1 MIERRPS
8 PSFDRQRILALAIA
22 CALASTATAD
32 PMPARDYPPTYS
44 SQKKP
49 WYDPFGLFTSSDN
62 TPAPTYQ
69 SKPLP
74 NEAVEP
80 GNGTPAW
87 KWYGYGTPTPGRNPL
102 APNGTYPPVPPN
114 WHLTSGTTP
123 GAIPTGKAA
132 QGIVPDPAPLP
143 KPIPGPASSIA
154 VAPPEGPVAPAFP
167 RETTDWKPAAIRMPG
182 TTADAPPA

>member
-102 APNGTYPPVPPN
+102 APNGAYAPVPAN
-114 WHLTSGTTP
+114 WYTTTGTTP
-123 GAIPTGKAA
+123 GAVPHGHP
-132 QGIVPDPAPLP
+132 GPGVVPDPAPSLKAP
-143 KPIPGPASSIA
+143 MGPASSIA
-154 VAPPEGPVAPAFP
+154 VMPHAGPGLP
-167 RETTDWKPAAIRMPG
+167 PAA
-182 TTADAPPA
+182 